1 MNTTVKNQLRQIMRQ
16 AWMLVK
22 KYGFAMAEAMKQA
35 WAISKLRKAMSRGIV
50 KFIYTKLDG
59 STRTAWGTLKE
70 ELMPTTQGSGRKAN
84 ETLVTY
90 YDSEKESFRCFKVAN
105 FVKMV

>member
-1 MNTTVKNQLRQIMRQ
+1 MKTNEFLSNLMRQ

-22 KYGFAMAEAMKQA
+22 KYGFTMVEAMKQS
-35 WAISKLRKAMSRGIV
+35 WAIAKLRKAMRGGIV

-59 STRTAWGTLKE
+59 SVRTAWGTLKE
-70 ELMPTTQGSGRKAN
+70 DLVPAVQGSGRKAN

-90 YDSEKESFRCFKVAN
+90 YDCEKESYRCFKVAN
-105 FVKMV
+105 YLRMA